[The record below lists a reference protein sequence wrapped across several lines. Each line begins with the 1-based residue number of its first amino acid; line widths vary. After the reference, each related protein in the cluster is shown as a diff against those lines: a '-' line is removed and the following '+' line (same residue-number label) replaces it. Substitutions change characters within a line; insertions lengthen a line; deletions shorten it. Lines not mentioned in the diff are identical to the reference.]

1 MAVIVSSG
9 NINLNQANGFY
20 ASYASNPA
28 SFANGAI
35 LHVMRMVRQFRN
47 VLRKKLKS
55 KTLHLPDVFRFSFY
69 LK

>member
-28 SFANGAI
+28 SFANGANSSLGPFGLALTSGQTI
-35 LHVMRMVRQFRN
+35 SLTFSSNHTHQ
-47 VLRKKLKS
+47 KLPR
-55 KTLHLPDVFRFSFY
+55 LDL
-69 LK
+69 